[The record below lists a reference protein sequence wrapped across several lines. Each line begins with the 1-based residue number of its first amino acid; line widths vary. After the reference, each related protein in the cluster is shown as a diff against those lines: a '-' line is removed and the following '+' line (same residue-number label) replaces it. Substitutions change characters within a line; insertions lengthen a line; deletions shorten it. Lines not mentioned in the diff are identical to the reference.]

1 MSNDKKNRSWSP
13 LIPHD
18 LLLFCV
24 RQKTFFCDALREV
37 FPWQRVVCVSA
48 WDWCKSF
55 MAQFLCVFISS
66 FFVLFLFFDS
76 LFYFSVVCVSL
87 SFSLP
92 YFLVL
97 AIFYSQFLILLI
109 LHSMEYV
116 HPIHGA
122 YPWWLS
128 G

>member
-1 MSNDKKNRSWSP
+1 MICCFSVSDRKRSFATH
-13 LIPHD
+13 LERYFHD
-18 LLLFCV
+18 NVWFVCLHEMGVSHSWPNFSVFLSQAFC
-24 RQKTFFCDALREV
+24 
-37 FPWQRVVCVSA
+37 P
-48 WDWCKSF
+48 
-55 MAQFLCVFISS
+55 
-66 FFVLFLFFDS
+66 FLFFDS

-92 YFLVL
+92 YFVVL

-122 YPWWLS
+122 YPRWLS